1 MTIDIAIL
9 LGVAVTALVGGY
21 FAGTLQSDSAA
32 YIDGYTEGKKE
43 VCRLAAEHMT
53 EYWDERF
60 RNYVNYELRELE

>member
-9 LGVAVTALVGGY
+9 IGVSVTSLIAGF
-21 FAGTLQSDSAA
+21 FAGTLYGDSAA
-32 YIDGYTEGKKE
+32 YIDGYQEGKKE
-43 VCRLAAEHMT
+43 VCHLAAEHMT